1 MHQTVLLKEAI
12 DGLSLEEGDIVID
25 CTVGAGGHSEEICRQ
40 FGKKVRIV
48 ALDLDSDALDRSENR
63 LSGMDC
69 DITFHLANFRDFEKA
84 LRETDIPK
92 VDGFLLDL
100 GFSSY
105 QLEDSGR
112 GISFQKEEPLTMTL
126 KKDVSESDITASM
139 IVNEWSEE
147 SIANILYGYGNER
160 FSRRIAR
167 EIVLSREKGPINTTT
182 DLVNIINR
190 AVPFFYKNSRINP
203 ATKTF
208 QALRIAVNDELG
220 SLNEFLEKSIE
231 YLNPGGR
238 ISIISFHSLEDR
250 LVKQFFKKLRQEQKA
265 LVLTKKPIIPSEEE
279 LKSNPRSRSAK
290 LRIIQKI

>member
-84 LRETDIPK
+84 LKETDISK

-126 KKDVSESDITASM
+126 KKEVSESDITASM

-250 LVKQFFKKLRQEQKA
+250 LVKQFFKKLKQEQKA

>member
-40 FGKKVRIV
+40 FGKNVRIV

-84 LRETDIPK
+84 LREIDIPK

-126 KKDVSESDITASM
+126 KKEVSESDITASM